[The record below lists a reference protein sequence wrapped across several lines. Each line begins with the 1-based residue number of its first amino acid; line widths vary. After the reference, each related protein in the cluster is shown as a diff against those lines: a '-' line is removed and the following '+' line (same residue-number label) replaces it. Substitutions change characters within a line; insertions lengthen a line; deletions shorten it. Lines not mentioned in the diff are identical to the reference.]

1 MRFSQGSVP
10 KMTPEGGMYDSDK
23 LRFCGAEEALREML
37 AHASGKVLLIADSGF
52 FSVFA
57 PIDHPRA
64 IFVVLESE
72 DALPLFTMP
81 DGVSGIAAV
90 GGEFAMR
97 AARYFAE
104 ARGVRCLLFPAE
116 SAQDGVYE
124 TDGEMRVGGVVSRV
138 ALADANV
145 CYDLAILRPALSRGY
160 ARLLLSRL
168 ERSEERALCMLERRE
183 VGALYEAGYA
193 ATKCEISAE
202 EIIRANASL
211 RRLEAQGLV
220 VGEATV
226 LARNLAEKGIPNPE
240 WQAYRALASLYSAFF
255 ERGKPRRYFVP
266 DYAARTRRAGA
277 NYSAQSIPS
286 PQEYAVRAMR
296 LERMRAE
303 LMREFSAYVRDL
315 NTQRHILSTLSNSV
329 VWDRDVRKQLKTLPE
344 EGRGGLT
351 SIIRDFGLMEW

>member
-10 KMTPEGGMYDSDK
+10 KMTPEREMYDSE

-37 AHASGKVLLIADSGF
+37 ANSVGKVLLIADSGYY
-52 FSVFA
+52 SVFA
-57 PIDHPRA
+57 PVGHPRA
-64 IFVVLESE
+64 IFVVLENE

-90 GGEFAMR
+90 GGEFTMR

-104 ARGVRCLLFPAE
+104 TRGVNCLLFPADP
-116 SAQDGVYE
+116 AQGGIFE
-124 TDGEMRVGGVVSRV
+124 TDGEMTVGGVSSRV
-138 ALADANV
+138 ALAEASV
-145 CYDLAILRPALSRGY
+145 CYDLTILRPALSRGY

-183 VGALYEAGYA
+183 VGALYEEGYA
-193 ATKCEISAE
+193 AARCGVSAE

-211 RRLEAQGLV
+211 RRLEAQGLA

-226 LARNLAEKGIPNPE
+226 LARNLAEKGIPEPE
-240 WQAYRALASLYSAFF
+240 WQAYRALSALYAAFF
-255 ERGKPRRYFVP
+255 ERGKPRRYFIP

-277 NYSAQSIPS
+277 SYSAQSIPS
-286 PQEYAVRAMR
+286 TEEYAMRAMR
-296 LERMRAE
+296 LERMRGE
-303 LMREFSAYVRDL
+303 LMREFSAYSRDL
-315 NTQRHILSTLSNSV
+315 NRQRHILSTLAGSV
-329 VWDRDVRKQLKTLPE
+329 VWDRDVRKHLKTLPE
-344 EGRGGLT
+344 DGGGLT

>member
-10 KMTPEGGMYDSDK
+10 KMTPEGEMYDSEK
-23 LRFCGAEEALREML
+23 FRFCGVEETLREML
-37 AHASGKVLLIADSGF
+37 SCSSGKVLLIADSGH

-57 PIDHPRA
+57 PVGHPRA

-104 ARGVRCLLFPAE
+104 ARSVNCLLFPAE
-116 SAQDGVYE
+116 PALDGVFE
-124 TDGEMRVGGVVSRV
+124 TDGEVTVGGTQARV
-138 ALADANV
+138 PLANARL
-145 CYDLAILRPALSRGY
+145 CYDLTILRPALSRGY

-168 ERSEERALCMLERRE
+168 ERSEERALCLLERRE
-183 VGALYEAGYA
+183 VGALYEEGYA
-193 ATKCEISAE
+193 AARCGISAE
-202 EIIRANASL
+202 EIICANASL
-211 RRLEAQGLV
+211 RRLEAQGLT

-226 LARNLAEKGIPNPE
+226 LGRNLAKKGISEPE
-240 WQAYRALASLYSAFF
+240 WQAYRALSALYLAFF

-266 DYAARTRRAGA
+266 DYAARTRRAGTK
-277 NYSAQSIPS
+277 YSAQSIPS
-286 PQEYAVRAMR
+286 TEEYAIRAMR
-296 LERMRAE
+296 LERMRGE
-303 LMREFSAYVRDL
+303 LVREFSAYVRDF
-315 NTQRHILSTLSNSV
+315 NKERHILSTLSGNV
-329 VWDRDVRKQLKTLPE
+329 VWDKDVRKHLKTLPE
-344 EGRGGLT
+344 EGGGLT